1 METPPERGVNTPNHA
16 PQQITVD
23 SRWATD
29 RSETVGELDFGAS
42 STISSLSVSHS
53 SVAGEQS
60 TARSSI
66 FATEGTDEQEEQPKQ
81 NDEDSVKEDY
91 PDDNSAIQWSFAN
104 LSNSMA

>member
-1 METPPERGVNTPNHA
+1 MMETPPERGVNTPNHA

-42 STISSLSVSHS
+42 STISTLSVSHS

-91 PDDNSAIQWSFAN
+91 PDDNSAGSTSSDFVA
-104 LSNSMA
+104 